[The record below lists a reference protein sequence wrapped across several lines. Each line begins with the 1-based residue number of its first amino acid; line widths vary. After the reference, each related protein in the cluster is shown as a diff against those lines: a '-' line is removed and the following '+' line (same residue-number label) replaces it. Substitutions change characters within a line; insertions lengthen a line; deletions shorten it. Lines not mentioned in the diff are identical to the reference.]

1 MRDFRSTWLVT
12 WVLVLSIWL
21 GLARGMR
28 ESQVRE
34 LRCVSPLCRYGFYR
48 QLKLSP
54 PQKTKN

>member
-12 WVLVLSIWL
+12 WVLVLSLWL

-34 LRCVSPLCRYGFYR
+34 LRCVFSRVFYR
-48 QLKLSP
+48 QLQWH
-54 PQKTKN
+54 QKQRLTG